1 MKNLFV
7 LLLAAVIWGFAFVAQ
22 KVGMDYI
29 GPFTFNGIRFVLGA
43 LSLLPLL
50 PFAKKLFGYPS
61 HMHRMKETLIG
72 GSILGVVLFIAASF
86 QQIGIIKATAGNTGF
101 ITSLYIIIVPFLGL
115 FLKHHIGRT
124 VWFGAV
130 LAVAGL
136 YFLSVTKQFTLSPGD
151 GLVLISAFFFAA
163 HILLIGVYAPKSNVL
178 LLSVVQFVVSAMLNI
193 IAALF
198 TEEMSI
204 HSIEKAA
211 VPLLYGGIM
220 SIGVAYTLQVVA
232 QRNVSPSQAAIIL
245 SLESVFAML
254 GGYLLLDEAV
264 TLKKAIGGMLMLA
277 GLVISQL
284 EPEKKKEKI

>member
-1 MKNLFV
+1 
-7 LLLAAVIWGFAFVAQ
+7 
-22 KVGMDYI
+22 
-29 GPFTFNGIRFVLGA
+29 
-43 LSLLPLL
+43 
-50 PFAKKLFGYPS
+50 
-61 HMHRMKETLIG
+61 
-72 GSILGVVLFIAASF
+72 
-86 QQIGIIKATAGNTGF
+86 
-101 ITSLYIIIVPFLGL
+101 
-115 FLKHHIGRT
+115 
-124 VWFGAV
+124 
-130 LAVAGL
+130 
-136 YFLSVTKQFTLSPGD
+136 
-151 GLVLISAFFFAA
+151 
-163 HILLIGVYAPKSNVL
+163 VL

-232 QRNVSPSQAAIIL
+232 QRNVSPSQAAIVL